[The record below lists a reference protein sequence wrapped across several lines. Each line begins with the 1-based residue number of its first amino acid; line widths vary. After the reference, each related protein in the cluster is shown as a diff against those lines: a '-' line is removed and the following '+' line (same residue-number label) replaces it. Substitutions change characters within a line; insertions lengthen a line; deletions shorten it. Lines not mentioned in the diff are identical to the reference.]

1 MKQMASFN
9 ENNNKGVTAARISEE
24 KGANHQ
30 SNDPQGSPE

>member
-9 ENNNKGVTAARISEE
+9 EKIEGVIAARISEE

>member
-9 ENNNKGVTAARISEE
+9 ENNKGVTAARISEE